1 MTSANLKRAATFFV
15 PLVLSIGTAGGA
27 GAQGRAGADTVRAAL
42 RFAPA
47 DVEFMTGMIA
57 HHAQA
62 VAMARWA
69 PTHGANPI
77 VLVLCAR
84 IINAQSDE
92 IVLMQNW
99 LQDKHQ
105 PVPQP
110 DPRGMH
116 MAGTEQPMLMP
127 GMLSPEQMAQLEAAR
142 GIRFDELFLRFMIQH
157 HHGAVDMVN
166 TLFDRGAGEEETVN
180 KFAAGVYADQT
191 TEIER
196 MQRMLATLVFS
207 H

>member
-1 MTSANLKRAATFFV
+1 MKRFETL
-15 PLVLSIGTAGGA
+15 LVTAILACGSAGGA
-27 GAQGRAGADTVRAAL
+27 VAQAPRAQGPDTMRAAL
-42 RFAPA
+42 RFLPA
-47 DVEFMTGMIA
+47 DVDFMTGMIA

-69 PTHGANPI
+69 PSHGASPS
-77 VLVLCAR
+77 VLTLCAR
-84 IINAQSDE
+84 IINAQGDE

-99 LQDKHQ
+99 LEDKHQ

-116 MAGTEQPMLMP
+116 MAGMDQPMLMP
-127 GMLSPEQMAQLEAAR
+127 GMLSPAQMAQLDSAR
-142 GIRFDELFLRFMIQH
+142 GMRFDELFLRFMIQH

-166 TLFDRGAGEEETVN
+166 HLFDAGAGEEETVN
-180 KFAAGVYADQT
+180 KFALGVFADQT
-191 TEIER
+191 TEITR
-196 MQRMLATLVFS
+196 MQGMLATLVYS

>member
-1 MTSANLKRAATFFV
+1 MNGRMQHFGTF
-15 PLVLSIGTAGGA
+15 LAIALSLGA
-27 GAQGRAGADTVRAAL
+27 SSGAKAQGQRSQGPDTVRAAL
-42 RFAPA
+42 RFTPA

-69 PTHGANPI
+69 PTHGASPT
-77 VLVLCAR
+77 VQTLCAR

-99 LQDKHQ
+99 LEDKHQ

-116 MAGTEQPMLMP
+116 MAGMDQPMLMP
-127 GMLSPEQMAQLEAAR
+127 GMLSPEQMAQLDAAR
-142 GIRFDELFLRFMIQH
+142 GQRFD
-157 HHGAVDMVN
+157 
-166 TLFDRGAGEEETVN
+166 
-180 KFAAGVYADQT
+180 
-191 TEIER
+191 
-196 MQRMLATLVFS
+196 
-207 H
+207 

>member
-1 MTSANLKRAATFFV
+1 MKR
-15 PLVLSIGTAGGA
+15 LGTLLILMALACGSAGGA
-27 GAQGRAGADTVRAAL
+27 LAQAQPDTIRAAL
-42 RFAPA
+42 RFTPA
-47 DVEFMTGMIA
+47 DVDFMTGMIA

-69 PTHGANPI
+69 PSHGASPT
-77 VLVLCAR
+77 VQTLCAR

-99 LQDKHQ
+99 LEDKHQ

-116 MAGTEQPMLMP
+116 MAGMDQPMLMP
-127 GMLSPEQMAQLEAAR
+127 GMLTPQQMAQLDSAR
-142 GIRFDELFLRFMIQH
+142 GMRFDELFLRFMIQH

-166 TLFDRGAGEEETVN
+166 NLFGVGAGEEETVN
-180 KFAAGVYADQT
+180 KFALGVFADQT
-191 TEIER
+191 TEIAR
-196 MQRMLATLVFS
+196 MQGMLATLVFS